1 MTDNETALKSYTVSV
16 YVTPSVP
23 FVKATR
29 RVCTIMLNDGETL
42 LWRKK
47 TKVAKNVNATSVAL
61 AFLAE
66 ALPALAPKIADADA
80 PLIFAVYSESI
91 RSILLDGYV
100 NRRYR
105 EEIRTLMG
113 SAVNVIP
120 NREIRVEILSEEP
133 STRGLKGRSKKRN
146 HDFRTKSLVDVLI
159 EDFSNELQS

>member
-61 AFLAE
+61 TL
-66 ALPALAPKIADADA
+66 LALAPKITDADA
-80 PLIFAVYSESI
+80 PLTFAVYSESI
-91 RSILLDGYV
+91 RSILMDGYV

-105 EEIRTLMG
+105 EEIKTLMG

-133 STRGLKGRSKKRN
+133 SARGLKGRSKKRN
-146 HDFRTKSLVDVLI
+146 HDFRTKPLVDLLR
-159 EDFSNELQS
+159 EDFSNELQN

>member
-1 MTDNETALKSYTVSV
+1 MTDNETSLKSYTVSV
-16 YVTPSVP
+16 YVTPSIP

-47 TKVAKNVNATSVAL
+47 TKVVKNANATSVAL

-66 ALPALAPKIADADA
+66 ALPALAPKIADPDA

-91 RSILLDGYV
+91 RSILMDGYV

-120 NREIRVEILSEEP
+120 NREIRVEVLSEEP
-133 STRGLKGRSKKRN
+133 STSDLKGRSIKRN
-146 HDFRTKSLVDVLI
+146 HNFRTKSLVDVLI
-159 EDFSNELQS
+159 EDFSNELQN